1 VEELILAIEEELK
14 KNDLVSLPLM
24 EKLEQLKEFS
34 NSYEAMVELISVI
47 LPLNYQMMF
56 ETEDGFIK

>member
-1 VEELILAIEEELK
+1 VEELIEALEQELK
-14 KNDLVSLPLM
+14 NHNIVSLAVM
-24 EKLEQLKEFS
+24 EKLEALKEFS